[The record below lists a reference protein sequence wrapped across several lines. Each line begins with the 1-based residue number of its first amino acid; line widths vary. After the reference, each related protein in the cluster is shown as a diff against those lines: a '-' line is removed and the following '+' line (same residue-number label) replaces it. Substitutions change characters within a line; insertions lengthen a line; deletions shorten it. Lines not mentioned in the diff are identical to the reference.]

1 MHIREASHKDRAPVW
16 HILEPIVR
24 AGEAY
29 ALPRDISQDETL
41 AFWFATG
48 HQVYVAEDGTEI
60 LGTYFLCANQRGGG
74 SHVANCG
81 YATAQGATGRGIA
94 RTMCEDSL
102 ERARQQGFRAMQFNF
117 VVSTNERALRLWSR
131 CGFARVGCLPGAF
144 QHPIHGFV
152 DVFVMYRSL
161 DSGPAT

>member
-1 MHIREASHKDRAPVW
+1 MHIREASYKDHAAVW
-16 HILEPIVR
+16 RILEPIVC

-29 ALPRDISQDETL
+29 ALPRDMGQEETL
-41 AFWFATG
+41 EYWFAMN
-48 HQVYVAEDGTEI
+48 HQVYVAEDVTEI

-81 YATAQGATGRGIA
+81 YATAQDATGRGIA
-94 RTMCEDSL
+94 QTMCEDSL

-131 CGFARVGCLPGAF
+131 CGFAKVGCLPGAF
-144 QHPIHGFV
+144 LHPAHGFV

-161 DSGPAT
+161 ES